1 MVFELILLSREICR
15 TALTFLYA
23 FQVSMEAADKHSDI
37 VSEQA
42 QLDKLERLERE
53 YLRLTH
59 TQNNAEV
66 HTKTRWIEELLSK

>member
-1 MVFELILLSREICR
+1 
-15 TALTFLYA
+15 
-23 FQVSMEAADKHSDI
+23 MEAADKHSDT

-53 YLRLTH
+53 YLRLIH

-66 HTKTRWIEELLSK
+66 HTKTRWIEELLSE